1 MICDQCLHKP
11 VCAYCKNEDSDA
23 AKALTECKDFL
34 GWISTEERLP
44 DEQPRREFS
53 DNPNIKASEFCVVTT
68 GACACMM

>member
-34 GWISTEERLP
+34 GWISTEERL
-44 DEQPRREFS
+44 S
-53 DNPNIKASEFCVVTT
+53 LIHI
-68 GACACMM
+68 